1 MVFSNSIRE
10 GRVAGSAA
18 GKQTALLLTPLAALV
33 AIALHAPAA
42 VAAEAA
48 KEETLVVEASGD
60 SADNTQASDYSVP
73 VTQAGAKMTL
83 TAREIPQ
90 SVSIISKQRMQD
102 QQLQTLGD
110 VLKNTTGV
118 SESVADFDRSTF
130 YSRGFMIDN
139 YMVDGIPT
147 VFEE

>member
-1 MVFSNSIRE
+1 MEAERVSQQTIIKSREGEKWFSNSIRE

-60 SADNTQASDYSVP
+60 SADNTRASDYSVP
-73 VTQAGAKMTL
+73 VTVRAPK
-83 TAREIPQ
+83 
-90 SVSIISKQRMQD
+90 
-102 QQLQTLGD
+102 
-110 VLKNTTGV
+110 
-118 SESVADFDRSTF
+118 
-130 YSRGFMIDN
+130 
-139 YMVDGIPT
+139 
-147 VFEE
+147 